1 MLFDLDREV
10 TIWTGL
16 KLLIFGGQRLSRSV
30 NSLVGWYFI
39 EWPLF
44 SLRLRSRFR
53 DSEVVGFHIGS
64 DFESMTKYWLCN
76 KKFRIV
82 NMISSA
88 VLGLVK
94 VKKFSVSKVL
104 YAWV

>member
-1 MLFDLDREV
+1 
-10 TIWTGL
+10 
-16 KLLIFGGQRLSRSV
+16 
-30 NSLVGWYFI
+30 
-39 EWPLF
+39 
-44 SLRLRSRFR
+44 
-53 DSEVVGFHIGS
+53 VVGFHIGS
-64 DFESMTKYWLCN
+64 DFESMAKCWLCN